1 MKICADDGRE
11 LARLKIYEGN
21 PRVAYGGGFSVMMT
35 KAAALKV
42 ADAEGAP
49 KWDVANEPLLPLETP
64 AGTAAGK
71 AVEFVEQKKEDEG
84 WGVW

>member
-1 MKICADDGRE
+1 MKICAEDGRE
-11 LARLKIYEGN
+11 LAHLKIYEGN
-21 PRVAYGGGFSVMMT
+21 PRVAYGSGFSVMMT

-49 KWDVANEPLLPLETP
+49 KWDAANEPLLPLEMP

-71 AVEFVEQKKEDEG
+71 AVEAAKEDG
-84 WGVW
+84 WGLW

>member
-1 MKICADDGRE
+1 MKICTDNGRE

-49 KWDVANEPLLPLETP
+49 KWDAANESLETP
-64 AGTAAGK
+64 TGTAAGK
-71 AVEFVEQKKEDEG
+71 AVEAAKEDG
-84 WGVW
+84 WGLW

>member
-1 MKICADDGRE
+1 MKICTNDGRE
-11 LARLKIYEGN
+11 LAYLKIYEGN

-49 KWDVANEPLLPLETP
+49 KWDAANEPLLPL
-64 AGTAAGK
+64 GTAAGK
-71 AVEFVEQKKEDEG
+71 AVEAAKEDG
-84 WGVW
+84 WGLW

>member
-1 MKICADDGRE
+1 MMKICSDDGRE

-35 KAAALKV
+35 KTAALKV

-49 KWDVANEPLLPLETP
+49 KWDAPNEQPLPLETP
-64 AGTAAGK
+64 AGTDE
-71 AVEFVEQKKEDEG
+71 VKKEEG
-84 WGVW
+84 WGLW

>member
-35 KAAALKV
+35 KTAALKV

-49 KWDVANEPLLPLETP
+49 KWEAANEPLLPLETHT
-64 AGTAAGK
+64 GTAAKK
-71 AVEFVEQKKEDEG
+71 AVEFVEQKKEEEG
-84 WGVW
+84 WGLW

>member
-11 LARLKIYEGN
+11 LAHLKVYEGK
-21 PRVAYGGGFSVMMT
+21 PRIAYGGGFSVMMT

-49 KWDVANEPLLPLETP
+49 KWDAENEQLLPLKIP
-64 AGTAAGK
+64 AGTAADK
-71 AVEFVEQKKEDEG
+71 AVEDAKEDG
-84 WGVW
+84 WGLW

>member
-1 MKICADDGRE
+1 MKITTDDGRE

-35 KAAALKV
+35 KSAALKV

-49 KWDVANEPLLPLETP
+49 KWDAVNEPPLPLETP
-64 AGTAAGK
+64 AGKMAAK
-71 AVEFVEQKKEDEG
+71 AVDFVAKKEDEG

>member
-1 MKICADDGRE
+1 MKICTDDGRE

-49 KWDVANEPLLPLETP
+49 KWDDANEPPLPLETH
-64 AGTAAGK
+64 AGTAEDK
-71 AVEFVEQKKEDEG
+71 AVEDAKEDG
-84 WGVW
+84 WGLW

>member
-11 LARLKIYEGN
+11 LARLKIYEGH

-35 KAAALKV
+35 KAADLKV

-49 KWDVANEPLLPLETP
+49 KWDASNEPPGPLEAP
-64 AGTAAGK
+64 AKTATAE
-71 AVEFVEQKKEDEG
+71 AVEDAKEDG
-84 WGVW
+84 WGLW

>member
-11 LARLKIYEGN
+11 LARLKVYEGN

-49 KWDVANEPLLPLETP
+49 KWDAAIEPLLPLETP
-64 AGTAAGK
+64 AGTAEGK
-71 AVEFVEQKKEDEG
+71 AVEAAQEDG
-84 WGVW
+84 WGLW

>member
-11 LARLKIYEGN
+11 LAALKIYEGN

-49 KWDVANEPLLPLETP
+49 KWDEAVEPPLPLEP
-64 AGTAAGK
+64 VKSAAE
-71 AVEFVEQKKEDEG
+71 AVELTKQGNEEG
-84 WGVW
+84 WGLW

>member
-49 KWDVANEPLLPLETP
+49 KWDTVNKPPIPLEMP
-64 AGTAAGK
+64 AGTAAAK
-71 AVEFVEQKKEDEG
+71 AVEFVEQKEEEG

>member
-1 MKICADDGRE
+1 MKICSDDGRE

-42 ADAEGAP
+42 VDAEGAP
-49 KWDVANEPLLPLETP
+49 KWDAANDPPLPLETP
-64 AGTAAGK
+64 AKTAAAE
-71 AVEFVEQKKEDEG
+71 AVEDAKEDG
-84 WGVW
+84 WGLW

>member
-11 LARLKIYEGN
+11 LARLKVYEGN

-35 KAAALKV
+35 KAATLKV

-49 KWDVANEPLLPLETP
+49 KWDAANEPPLPLETP
-64 AGTAAGK
+64 AGTAA
-71 AVEFVEQKKEDEG
+71 AEAAKEDS
-84 WGVW
+84 WGLW

>member
-11 LARLKIYEGN
+11 LAHLKVYEGN

-49 KWDVANEPLLPLETP
+49 KWDAANEPTLPLETP
-64 AGTAAGK
+64 VGTATDK
-71 AVEFVEQKKEDEG
+71 AVEFVEQKEEEG

>member
-1 MKICADDGRE
+1 MKICTDDGRE

-49 KWDVANEPLLPLETP
+49 KWDDANEMSLPLETHS
-64 AGTAAGK
+64 GTAAGK
-71 AVEFVEQKKEDEG
+71 AVEAAQDDG
-84 WGVW
+84 WGLW

>member
-1 MKICADDGRE
+1 MKVCTDDGRE

-49 KWDVANEPLLPLETP
+49 KWDADNEPPLPLETP

-71 AVEFVEQKKEDEG
+71 AVEFVEQKKEEEG

>member
-11 LARLKIYEGN
+11 LARLKVYEGN

-42 ADAEGAP
+42 ADTEGAP
-49 KWDVANEPLLPLETP
+49 KWDAANEPPLPLETP
-64 AGTAAGK
+64 AGTAAEK
-71 AVEFVEQKKEDEG
+71 AVDVEQKKEDEG

>member
-11 LARLKIYEGN
+11 LARPKIYEGN

-49 KWDVANEPLLPLETP
+49 KWDAANEPPLPPETP
-64 AGTAAGK
+64 TGTATD
-71 AVEFVEQKKEDEG
+71 VKKEEG
-84 WGVW
+84 WGLW

>member
-11 LARLKIYEGN
+11 LARLKVYDGN

-49 KWDVANEPLLPLETP
+49 KWDAANEPPLPLETP
-64 AGTAAGK
+64 ATTAA
-71 AVEFVEQKKEDEG
+71 AETVEAEKEDG
-84 WGVW
+84 WGLW

>member
-11 LARLKIYEGN
+11 LARLKVYEGN

-49 KWDVANEPLLPLETP
+49 KWDAVNEPPLPLETP
-64 AGTAAGK
+64 DCKAK
-71 AVEFVEQKKEDEG
+71 AVELTAANKEEEG

>member
-1 MKICADDGRE
+1 MKICTDDGRE

-49 KWDVANEPLLPLETP
+49 KWDAANEPLLPLETP
-64 AGTAAGK
+64 AGAAEGK
-71 AVEFVEQKKEDEG
+71 AAEFVEQKKEEEG